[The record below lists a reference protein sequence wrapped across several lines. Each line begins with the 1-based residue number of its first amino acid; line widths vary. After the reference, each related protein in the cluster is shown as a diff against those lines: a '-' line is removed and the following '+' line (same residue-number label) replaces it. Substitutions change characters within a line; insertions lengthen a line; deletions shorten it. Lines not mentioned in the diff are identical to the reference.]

1 FGIVRFVEMRA
12 PGRKSRAEKTAHGE
26 IAIRPIEGNGKRVTR
41 PGPARDRPG
50 IERCGVIRRR
60 RDAKVSQ
67 PRREVFDRVAAG
79 SVRAA
84 GGKSERA
91 KDTEP
96 SSQPAKHWQSGS

>member
-1 FGIVRFVEMRA
+1 MRA

-50 IERCGVIRRR
+50 IERCGFIRRR
-60 RDAKVSQ
+60 RDEIVSQ
-67 PRREVFDRVAAG
+67 RRVGVFDRVAAG

-91 KDTEP
+91 QDNEP
-96 SSQPAKHWQSGS
+96 SSQPAKHWTSRS